1 MSTEINTKDQIAA
14 MLSAKLN
21 EFLDGVG
28 DSYGKV
34 ILDELVTRLEY
45 TITDFKDEVGEIMEQ
60 MLENAANKKELLSDL
75 IAKENSPLLSDDS
88 AVDSSSDSPQPS
100 AGADDSREMSEWEK
114 KLEKLGLSLIHILTL
129 PTNREV

>member
-1 MSTEINTKDQIAA
+1 MSAEINTKDQIAA

-60 MLENAANKKELLSDL
+60 MLENAANKKEILSNL
-75 IAKENSPLLSDDS
+75 IARESSASLGDD
-88 AVDSSSDSPQPS
+88 VDTSSDSPQQS
-100 AGADDSREMSEWEK
+100 AGTDDSRDMSEWEK
-114 KLEKLGLSLIHILTL
+114 KLEKLG
-129 PTNREV
+129 

>member
-34 ILDELVTRLEY
+34 ILDELVTRLE
-45 TITDFKDEVGEIMEQ
+45 
-60 MLENAANKKELLSDL
+60 
-75 IAKENSPLLSDDS
+75 
-88 AVDSSSDSPQPS
+88 
-100 AGADDSREMSEWEK
+100 
-114 KLEKLGLSLIHILTL
+114 LSLIHI
-129 PTNREV
+129 

>member
-60 MLENAANKKELLSDL
+60 MLENAANKKEILSNL
-75 IAKENSPLLSDDS
+75 IARESSTSSGDD
-88 AVDSSSDSPQPS
+88 VDISSDSPQQS
-100 AGADDSREMSEWEK
+100 SGSDDSREMSEWEK
-114 KLEKLGLSLIHILTL
+114 KLEKLG
-129 PTNREV
+129 

>member
-45 TITDFKDEVGEIMEQ
+45 TITDFKDEVGEVMEQ
-60 MLENAANKKELLSDL
+60 MLENAANKKEILSNL
-75 IAKENSPLLSDDS
+75 IARESSPPSGNDN
-88 AVDSSSDSPQPS
+88 AVDTSSDSPQS
-100 AGADDSREMSEWEK
+100 SVGEDDPREMSEWEK
-114 KLEKLGLSLIHILTL
+114 KLEKLG
-129 PTNREV
+129 

>member
-1 MSTEINTKDQIAA
+1 MSTEVNTKDQIAA

-60 MLENAANKKELLSDL
+60 MLENAANKKEILSNL
-75 IAKENSPLLSDDS
+75 IARESSTSSGDD
-88 AVDSSSDSPQPS
+88 VDISSDSPQQS
-100 AGADDSREMSEWEK
+100 AGTDDSRDMSEWEK
-114 KLEKLGLSLIHILTL
+114 KLEKLG
-129 PTNREV
+129 

>member
-21 EFLDGVG
+21 EFLDGVS

-45 TITDFKDEVGEIMEQ
+45 TITDLRMKLVR
-60 MLENAANKKELLSDL
+60 SW
-75 IAKENSPLLSDDS
+75 
-88 AVDSSSDSPQPS
+88 
-100 AGADDSREMSEWEK
+100 SRC
-114 KLEKLGLSLIHILTL
+114 
-129 PTNREV
+129 

>member
-34 ILDELVTRLEY
+34 ILDELITRLEY
-45 TITDFKDEVGEIMEQ
+45 TITDFKDEVGEVMEQ
-60 MLENAANKKELLSDL
+60 MLENMEILAEV
-75 IAKENSPLLSDDS
+75 DDINLT
-88 AVDSSSDSPQPS
+88 
-100 AGADDSREMSEWEK
+100 DDEWE
-114 KLEKLGLSLIHILTL
+114 ILTGDS
-129 PTNREV
+129 

>member
-21 EFLDGVG
+21 EFLDGVS

-60 MLENAANKKELLSDL
+60 MLENAANKKEILSNL
-75 IAKENSPLLSDDS
+75 IARESSASLGDD
-88 AVDSSSDSPQPS
+88 VDISSDSPQQS
-100 AGADDSREMSEWEK
+100 AGIDDSRDMSEWEK
-114 KLEKLGLSLIHILTL
+114 KLENLG
-129 PTNREV
+129 

>member
-1 MSTEINTKDQIAA
+1 MSTEINNKDQIAA

-45 TITDFKDEVGEIMEQ
+45 TITDFKDEVGEVMEQ
-60 MLENAANKKELLSDL
+60 MLENAANKKEILSNL
-75 IAKENSPLLSDDS
+75 IAKESSPLSGDDT
-88 AVDSSSDSPQPS
+88 AVDVSSDSPQAS
-100 AGADDSREMSEWEK
+100 AAGEDDSREMSEWEK
-114 KLEKLGLSLIHILTL
+114 KLEKLG
-129 PTNREV
+129 